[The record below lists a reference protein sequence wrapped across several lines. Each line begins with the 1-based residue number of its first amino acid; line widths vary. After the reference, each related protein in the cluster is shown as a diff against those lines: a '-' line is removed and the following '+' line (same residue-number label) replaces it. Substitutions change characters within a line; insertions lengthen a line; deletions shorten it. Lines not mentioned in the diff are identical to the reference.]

1 MKHSIKSSFGTML
14 VGAALVAVP
23 AANAVAQDSG
33 YLKDYSKLKV
43 VKDSNG
49 VERRVWISEKLT
61 RENYKAVLLEPVTFY
76 PKEQPSEQ
84 VSLGAL
90 NDIRAYIDAG
100 VRKTVTSTLPT
111 APAAGPGVVR
121 TRVALTAASVN
132 KDLKPYQLIPVAF
145 IFTMAK
151 RSAGDSEYPVKLYV
165 EAEMTDSVTG
175 EVLAQAVR
183 EAQGIQVKGN
193 EQVTLAMARPYI
205 DRWMEAANVQI
216 VQQFGPK
223 AKPAAK

>member
-1 MKHSIKSSFGTML
+1 MKHSIKRSLGIML

-23 AANAVAQDSG
+23 VANAVAQDSG

-43 VKDSNG
+43 AKDRMG

-76 PKEQPSEQ
+76 PKEQPNEQ

-90 NDIRAYIDAG
+90 NDIRAYIDSAL
-100 VRKTVTSTLPT
+100 RETVTKTLPT

-121 TRVALTAASVN
+121 ARVALTAASVN
-132 KDLKPYQLIPVAF
+132 KDLKAYQLIPVAF
-145 IFTMAK
+145 VFTMAK
-151 RSAGDSEYPVKLYV
+151 RAAGATEYPVKLYV
-165 EAEMTDSVTG
+165 EAEITDSVTG
-175 EVLAQAVR
+175 EVLSQMVR
-183 EAQGIQVKGN
+183 EAQGILVKGN

-205 DRWMEAANVQI
+205 DRWKDAANVEI
-216 VQQFGPK
+216 VRRFGPT

>member
-1 MKHSIKSSFGTML
+1 MKHSIKRSLGIML

-23 AANAVAQDSG
+23 VANAVAQDSG
-33 YLKDYSKLKV
+33 FLKDYSKLKT
-43 VKDSNG
+43 VKDSEG

-76 PKEQPSEQ
+76 PKEQPNEQ

-90 NDIRAYIDAG
+90 NDIRAYIDSAL
-100 VRKTVTSTLPT
+100 RETVTKTLPT

-145 IFTMAK
+145 VFSMAK
-151 RSAGDSEYPVKLYV
+151 RAAGQTEYPVKLYV
-165 EAEMTDSVTG
+165 EAEVTDSVTG
-175 EVLAQAVR
+175 EVLSQMVR

-205 DRWMEAANVQI
+205 DRWKDAANVEI
-216 VQQFGPK
+216 VRRFGPTE
-223 AKPAAK
+223 KPAAK

>member
-1 MKHSIKSSFGTML
+1 MKHSIKRSLGIML

-23 AANAVAQDSG
+23 VANAVAQDSG

-43 VKDSNG
+43 AKDRMG

-76 PKEQPSEQ
+76 PKEQPNEQ

-90 NDIRAYIDAG
+90 NDIRAYIDAAL
-100 VRKTVTSTLPT
+100 RETVAKALPT

-132 KDLKPYQLIPVAF
+132 KDLKAYQLIPIAF
-145 IFTMAK
+145 VFTMAK
-151 RSAGDSEYPVKLYV
+151 RAGGDSEYPVKLYV

-175 EVLAQAVR
+175 EVLAQTVR

-205 DRWMEAANVQI
+205 DRWKEAANVEI
-216 VQQFGPK
+216 VQRFGPT

>member
-1 MKHSIKSSFGTML
+1 MKHSIKRSLGIML

-23 AANAVAQDSG
+23 VANAVAQDSG
-33 YLKDYSKLKV
+33 FLKDYSKLQM
-43 VKDSNG
+43 VKDSEG

-76 PKEQPSEQ
+76 PKEQPNEQ

-90 NDIRAYIDAG
+90 NDIRAYIDSAL
-100 VRKTVTSTLPT
+100 RETVTKTLPT

-145 IFTMAK
+145 VFSMAK
-151 RSAGDSEYPVKLYV
+151 RAAGQTEYPVKLYV
-165 EAEMTDSVTG
+165 EAEVTDSVTG
-175 EVLAQAVR
+175 EVLSQMVR

-205 DRWMEAANVQI
+205 DRWKDAANVEI
-216 VQQFGPK
+216 VRRFGPTE
-223 AKPAAK
+223 KPAAK

>member
-1 MKHSIKSSFGTML
+1 MKHSIKRSLGIML

-23 AANAVAQDSG
+23 VANAVAQDSG
-33 YLKDYSKLKV
+33 FLKDYSKLKM
-43 VKDSNG
+43 VKDSEG

-76 PKEQPSEQ
+76 PKEQPNEQ

-100 VRKTVTSTLPT
+100 VREVITKTLPT
-111 APAAGPGVVR
+111 APAAGPGIARV
-121 TRVALTAASVN
+121 RVALTAASVN
-132 KDLKPYQLIPVAF
+132 KDLKAYQLIPIAF
-145 IFTMAK
+145 VFSMAK
-151 RSAGDSEYPVKLYV
+151 RAAGDTEYPVKLYV

-175 EVLAQAVR
+175 EVLAQTVR

-205 DRWMEAANVQI
+205 DRWKDAANVEI
-216 VQQFGPK
+216 VRRFGPTE
-223 AKPAAK
+223 KPAAK

>member
-1 MKHSIKSSFGTML
+1 MKHSIKRSLGIML

-23 AANAVAQDSG
+23 VANAVAQDSG
-33 YLKDYSKLKV
+33 FLKDYSKLQM
-43 VKDSNG
+43 VKDTEG

-76 PKEQPSEQ
+76 PKEQPNEQ

-90 NDIRAYIDAG
+90 NDIRAYIDSAL
-100 VRKTVTSTLPT
+100 RETVTKTLPT

-145 IFTMAK
+145 VFSMAK
-151 RSAGDSEYPVKLYV
+151 RAAGQTEYPVKLYV

-175 EVLAQAVR
+175 EVLAQTVR

-205 DRWMEAANVQI
+205 DRWKDAANVEI
-216 VQQFGPK
+216 VRRFGPTE
-223 AKPAAK
+223 KPAAK